1 VTVQVMNGNAPVGD
15 AISYSVMQYCNNRI
29 KKSTNANEVAMCK
42 GLLNYATAAQMYFNY
57 NTDNLANASLSD
69 ADKRLEKPD
78 LSAHKYSITGEE
90 FGIKAKS
97 ATVTME
103 SEIRIR
109 VYFTLTGSKSIED
122 YTFTIDGVA
131 VQPRY
136 NDKGWYI
143 ESEGIAAKHMEVM
156 HDFCVGGITV
166 RYSALSYVNSK
177 LSSKDPLEVELA
189 KALYAY
195 YASAEAF
202 LG

>member
-1 VTVQVMNGNAPVGD
+1 
-15 AISYSVMQYCNNRI
+15 
-29 KKSTNANEVAMCK
+29 MCK

-57 NTDNLANASLSD
+57 NTDNLANASLSE

-90 FGIKAKS
+90 TGIKAKS

-131 VQPRY
+131 VQPRH

-143 ESEGIAAKHMEVM
+143 ESQGIAAKHMEVM

-195 YASAEAF
+195 YASAEGF
-202 LG
+202 LGE